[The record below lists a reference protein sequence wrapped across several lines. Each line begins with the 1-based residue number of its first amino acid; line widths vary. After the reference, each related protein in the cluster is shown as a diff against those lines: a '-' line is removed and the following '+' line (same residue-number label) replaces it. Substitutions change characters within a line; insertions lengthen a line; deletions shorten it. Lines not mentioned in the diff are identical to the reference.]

1 MEIEN
6 PSEVW
11 YNRGANQLNT
21 ILTKGALSLHT
32 EYTTP
37 REEKQ
42 AGAEWQ
48 FQTTSQDGWTGW
60 QLKPDDQHT
69 PLSDMTAKG
78 TERPWK
84 KHRSEA
90 ELLVMYYEQLSLTDP
105 ENAARWLAKAERV
118 NRCAC
123 WTEFQRLPEG
133 GLHLHD
139 ASFCR
144 VRLCPMCQWRRSL
157 KLGQQARAVIAAA
170 NAAKTSRDGCGYGWV
185 MLTLTVR
192 NVPGSDLGHTID
204 HLHTALNRM
213 QHSQAWKD
221 AVQGWMRATEIT
233 RNYVKNSKW
242 YGTYHPHL
250 HLLLCV
256 NRRYFKSAAYISKDG
271 WQKLWQHYADT
282 DYPPEVEV
290 HAIRDKA
297 TGQLAQDAKSDGKA
311 SIAGAIAET
320 SKYIAKPAAYL
331 APEDAAG
338 SLDAVQVL
346 DMATE
351 GRRLTAWGGVLKDTA
366 RDLKLDDVESGDL
379 VHIDME
385 ASGDPAADA
394 AAEYISYA
402 WSVGARDYLRTGSR
416 KGAAPE
422 QEKAAKAAKRVET
435 AAAAAAHQR
444 AESAAA
450 MEKRAAEYKADPME
464 GLRSHRRHTQRVL
477 RDDEAARA
485 LAAAAV
491 EQHTKTEEAAVQ
503 LLRAGVRPTAAAVRA
518 ELHCKPAA
526 ASLIAAAMKD
536 MDSAERDLMEGGE

>member
-1 MEIEN
+1 M
-6 PSEVW
+6 
-11 YNRGANQLNT
+11 
-21 ILTKGALSLHT
+21 HT

-42 AGAEWQ
+42 AGAGWE
-48 FQTTSQDGWTGW
+48 FQTTPQDGWTGW
-60 QLKPDDQHT
+60 QLKPDDQHE
-69 PLSDMTAKG
+69 PLSDLTAKG

-84 KHRSEA
+84 KHRWEA

-105 ENAARWLAKAERV
+105 GNAARWLAKAERV
-118 NRCAC
+118 SRCAC

-213 QHSQAWKD
+213 QHSQAWKA

-271 WQKLWQHYADT
+271 WQRLWQHYADT

-331 APEDAAG
+331 APEDSAG

-351 GRRLTAWGGVLKDTA
+351 SRRLTAWGGVLKDTA
-366 RDLKLDDVESGDL
+366 RALKLDDVESGDL
-379 VHIDME
+379 VHIDTE
-385 ASGDPAADA
+385 ESGDPAADA

-402 WSVGARDYLRTGSR
+402 WSVGARDYLRTGTR

-422 QEKAAKAAKRVET
+422 KEKAAKAAKRVEA

-491 EQHTKTEEAAVQ
+491 EQHTKTEETAVQ

-536 MDSAERDLMEGGE
+536 MDSAERALMEGGE

>member
-1 MEIEN
+1 M
-6 PSEVW
+6 
-11 YNRGANQLNT
+11 
-21 ILTKGALSLHT
+21 HT

-42 AGAEWQ
+42 AGAGWE
-48 FQTTSQDGWTGW
+48 FQETPQQDGWTGW
-60 QLKPDDQHT
+60 QLKPDDQHP
-69 PLSDMTAKG
+69 PLSDLTAKG

-84 KHRSEA
+84 KHRWES

-105 ENAARWLAKAERV
+105 DNAARWLAKAERV
-118 NRCAC
+118 SRCAC

-170 NAAKTSRDGCGYGWV
+170 NAAKASRDGCGYGWI

-204 HLHTALNRM
+204 HLHTALNRL

-256 NRRYFKSAAYISKDG
+256 NRRYFKSAAYISKAG

-290 HAIRDKA
+290 HAIRDKT
-297 TGQLAQDAKSDGKA
+297 TGQLAQDAKADGKA

-331 APEDAAG
+331 APEDSAG

-346 DMATE
+346 DIATE
-351 GRRLTAWGGVLKDTA
+351 SRRLTAWGGVLKDTA
-366 RDLKLDDVESGDL
+366 RALKLDDVEPGDL
-379 VHIDME
+379 VHIDTE
-385 ASGDPAADA
+385 ESGDPAADA

-422 QEKAAKAAKRVET
+422 QEKAAKAAKRVEA

-464 GLRSHRRHTQRVL
+464 GVRSHRRHAQRVL

-491 EQHTKTEEAAVQ
+491 EQHTKTEETAVQ

-518 ELHCKPAA
+518 ELQCKPAA
-526 ASLIAAAMKD
+526 ASMIAAVMKD
-536 MDSAERDLMEGGE
+536 MKKEELALMEGGVIQ

>member
-1 MEIEN
+1 M
-6 PSEVW
+6 
-11 YNRGANQLNT
+11 
-21 ILTKGALSLHT
+21 HT
-32 EYTTP
+32 EYTTS
-37 REEKQ
+37 RTEKQ

-48 FQTTSQDGWTGW
+48 FQATSQDGWEGW

-69 PLSDMTAKG
+69 PLSDLTAKG

-84 KHRSEA
+84 KHRWEA

-105 ENAARWLAKAERV
+105 ENTARWLAKAERV

-192 NVPGSDLGHTID
+192 NVPGSDLGHTLD

-213 QHSQAWKD
+213 QHSQAWKT

-256 NRRYFKSAAYISKDG
+256 NRRYFKSSAYISKDG

-297 TGQLAQDAKSDGKA
+297 TGQLAQDVKSDGQA

-331 APEDAAG
+331 APEDSAG

-366 RDLKLDDVESGDL
+366 RALKLDDVESGDL

-422 QEKAAKAAKRVET
+422 QEKAAKAAKRVEA

-536 MDSAERDLMEGGE
+536 MDSAERDLMERGD

>member
-1 MEIEN
+1 M
-6 PSEVW
+6 
-11 YNRGANQLNT
+11 
-21 ILTKGALSLHT
+21 HT

-42 AGAEWQ
+42 AGAGWE
-48 FQTTSQDGWTGW
+48 FQDTPQQDGWTGW
-60 QLKPDDQHT
+60 QLKPDDQHP
-69 PLSDMTAKG
+69 PLSDLTAKG

-84 KHRSEA
+84 KHRWEA

-105 ENAARWLAKAERV
+105 GNAARWLAKAERV
-118 NRCAC
+118 SRCAC

-170 NAAKTSRDGCGYGWV
+170 NAAKASRDGCGYGWV

-233 RNYVKNSKW
+233 RNYVKDSKW

-256 NRRYFKSAAYISKDG
+256 NRRYFKSAAYISKAG

-290 HAIRDKA
+290 HAIRDKT
-297 TGQLAQDAKSDGKA
+297 TGQLAQDAKADGKA

-331 APEDAAG
+331 APEDSAG

-346 DMATE
+346 DIATE
-351 GRRLTAWGGVLKDTA
+351 SRRLTAWGGVLKDTA
-366 RDLKLDDVESGDL
+366 RALKLDDVETGDL
-379 VHIDME
+379 VHIDTE
-385 ASGDPAADA
+385 ESGDPAADA

-422 QEKAAKAAKRVET
+422 QEKAAKAAKRVEA

-450 MEKRAAEYKADPME
+450 MEKRVAEYKADPME
-464 GLRSHRRHTQRVL
+464 GVRSHRRHAQRVL

-485 LAAAAV
+485 LAAAAA
-491 EQHTKTEEAAVQ
+491 EQHAKTEEAAVQ

-518 ELHCKPAA
+518 ELQCKPAA
-526 ASLIAAAMKD
+526 ASMIAAVMKD
-536 MDSAERDLMEGGE
+536 LKKEELALMKEGGVIQ

>member
-1 MEIEN
+1 M
-6 PSEVW
+6 
-11 YNRGANQLNT
+11 
-21 ILTKGALSLHT
+21 HT

-42 AGAEWQ
+42 AGGEWE
-48 FQTTSQDGWTGW
+48 FLASKHGDWTGW
-60 QLKPDDQHT
+60 KFKPDSQHE

-78 TERPWK
+78 TEKPWK
-84 KHRSEA
+84 KHRLES
-90 ELLVMYYEQLSLTDP
+90 ELLVMYYEQLAIDDP

-118 NRCAC
+118 SRCAC
-123 WTEFQRLPEG
+123 WTEFQKLPEG

-139 ASFCR
+139 AAFCR

-192 NVPGSDLGHTID
+192 NVPGSDLEHTLD

-213 QHSQAWKD
+213 QHSQKWKD
-221 AVQGWMRATEIT
+221 AVQGWMRATEVT
-233 RNYVKNSKW
+233 RNYNSRSKW
-242 YGTYHPHL
+242 YGSYHPHL

-297 TGQLAQDAKSDGKA
+297 TGQLAQDIKNDGKA

-331 APEDAAG
+331 APEDSAG
-338 SLDAVQVL
+338 SLDAVKVL
-346 DMATE
+346 DIATE
-351 GRRLTAWGGVLKDTA
+351 SRRLTAWGGVLKDTA
-366 RDLKLDDVESGDL
+366 RRLKLDDVETGDL
-379 VHIDME
+379 VHIDAE
-385 ASGDPAADA
+385 DSGDPAADA

-402 WSVGARDYLRTGSR
+402 WSVGARDYLRM
-416 KGAAPE
+416 GARMGATPE
-422 QEKAAKAAKRVET
+422 REKAAKAAKRVEA

-444 AESAAA
+444 TEIATA
-450 MEKRAAEYKADPME
+450 MDKRAAEYKLDPMD
-464 GLRSHRRHTQRVL
+464 GVRSQHRHTQRLL
-477 RDDEAARA
+477 RDDAAARA
-485 LAAAAV
+485 LAVAAA
-491 EQHTKTEEAAVQ
+491 EQHTKNEDAALR
-503 LLRAGVRPTAAAVRA
+503 LLRAGIRPTAAAVRA

-526 ASLIAAAMKD
+526 ASLIASAMKD
-536 MDSAERDLMEGGE
+536 LESAGFAPMDEAAPWEGE

>member
-1 MEIEN
+1 M
-6 PSEVW
+6 
-11 YNRGANQLNT
+11 
-21 ILTKGALSLHT
+21 HT

-42 AGAEWQ
+42 AGTEWQ
-48 FQTTSQDGWTGW
+48 FQATSQDGWTGW

-78 TERPWK
+78 TEKPWK
-84 KHRSEA
+84 KHRWEA

-351 GRRLTAWGGVLKDTA
+351 GRRLTAWGGVLKDAA

-402 WSVGARDYLRTGSR
+402 WSVGARDYLRTGTR

-422 QEKAAKAAKRVET
+422 KEKAAKAAKRVEA

>member
-1 MEIEN
+1 MH
-6 PSEVW
+6 
-11 YNRGANQLNT
+11 
-21 ILTKGALSLHT
+21 K

-37 REEKQ
+37 REENQ
-42 AGAEWQ
+42 AGAGWT
-48 FQTTSQDGWTGW
+48 FQTGKQDGWTGW
-60 QLKPDDQHT
+60 KLKPDAQHE
-69 PLSDMTAKG
+69 PLSDMTAEG
-78 TERPWK
+78 TKRPWK
-84 KHRSEA
+84 KHRWEA
-90 ELLVMYYEQLSLTDP
+90 ELLVMYYEQLALSDP

-123 WTEFQRLPEG
+123 WTEFQRLPDG
-133 GLHLHD
+133 QGLRLHD
-139 ASFCR
+139 SSFCR

-170 NAAKTSRDGCGYGWV
+170 NAAKASRDGCGYGWI

-221 AVQGWMRATEIT
+221 AVQGWMRATEVT
-233 RNYVKNSKW
+233 RNYNSRSKW

-256 NRRYFKSAAYISKDG
+256 NRRYFKSAAYISRDG

-290 HAIRDKA
+290 HAIRDKV
-297 TGQLAQDAKSDGKA
+297 TGKLAQDETAGNDGKA

-331 APEDAAG
+331 APEDSAG
-338 SLDAVQVL
+338 SLDAVKVL
-346 DMATE
+346 DIATE
-351 GRRLTAWGGVLKDTA
+351 SRRLTAWGGVLKDTA
-366 RDLKLDDVESGDL
+366 RRLKLDDVETGDL
-379 VHIDME
+379 VHIDTE
-385 ASGDPAADA
+385 ASGDAAADA
-394 AAEYISYA
+394 AAEYISFA

-416 KGAAPE
+416 KGAAPD
-422 QEKAAKAAKRVET
+422 QEKAAKAAKRVEA

-450 MEKRAAEYKADPME
+450 MDKRAAESKEDPMD
-464 GLRSHRRHTQRVL
+464 GVRSKRRHMQRLL
-477 RDDEAARA
+477 RDDTAAHA
-485 LAAAAV
+485 LAVAAI
-491 EQHTKTEEAAVQ
+491 EQHDKNEAEALQ
-503 LLRAGVRPTAAAVRA
+503 LLRAGVRPTAAAVRDV
-518 ELHCKPAA
+518 LHCKPAA
-526 ASLIAAAMKD
+526 ASMIAAAMKELENANFVNID
-536 MDSAERDLMEGGE
+536 EAGPWGGE